1 MNKVVI
7 FSDST
12 CDLSLELVQEKDI
25 KVIPLYCSF
34 TEETYLDGVTLDS
47 EGLFLKVEEKGYLP
61 KTSAC
66 GPNEFIDA
74 FKPYLDEGCDI
85 FYCGIGSNL
94 SSAYQSVLIAAE
106 ELGEDR
112 VFITD
117 SKNLSTGIGLLLL
130 KACKYRDQGMS
141 AKQIKEKVDNVVP
154 RVKTQFVIKTLDYLH
169 KGGRCST
176 MAAIIGKT
184 LRIRPMIVVRDG
196 TLRVGKKTIGLFSKA
211 IDNMTNFFLKDEPGM
226 DHDFLFVTYSSRSDQ
241 SRDQIDEIFKEKG
254 IFDKVRNIY
263 HTTAGCVISSHCGP
277 GCIGILYI
285 VKDSNF
291 NEDGLDEDM
300 E

>member
-12 CDLSLELVQEKDI
+12 CDLGLELIQEKDI
-25 KVIPLYCSF
+25 KIVPLHASF
-34 TEETYLDGVTLDS
+34 GEETYDDGINLDS
-47 EGLFLKVEEKGYLP
+47 EGLFQKVEEKGILP
-61 KTSAC
+61 RTSC
-66 GPNEFIDA
+66 TSPQEFIDA
-74 FKPYLDEGCDI
+74 FEPYINEGCDI
-85 FYCGIGSNL
+85 FYTGL
-94 SSAYQSVLIAAE
+94 SSALSSTYQNALLAAE
-106 ELGEDR
+106 EFPEDR
-112 VFITD
+112 VFISD
-117 SKNLSTGIGLLLL
+117 SMNLSTGIGLLVL

-141 AKQIKEKVDNVVP
+141 AKEIKAKIDTVVP

-196 TLRVGKKTIGLFSKA
+196 GMKVGKKTIGLLKKA
-211 IDNMTNFFLKDEPGM
+211 IDNMTNIFLKDEPNM
-226 DHDFLFVTYSSRSDQ
+226 DHDYLFVTYSARSEQ
-241 SRDQIDEIFKEKG
+241 SREQIDEIFKEKG
-254 IFDKVRNIY
+254 IFDKVRNVY

-285 VKDSNF
+285 MKGSDLN
-291 NEDGLDEDM
+291 DEDL
-300 E
+300 ELDID